1 MNSDLRVAELTEKLR
16 SEREYHKTE
25 MALCEKE
32 KEMWKTDYTNLMQ
45 ASRAVGMEFAII
57 SQLKRQVN
65 TLSEIIAWYQ
75 GHYSKWG
82 HFYSEW
88 EEKKKQFFKEY
99 EDKKKS
105 P

>member
-32 KEMWKTDYTNLMQ
+32 KEMWKTDYNNLMQ

-57 SQLKRQVN
+57 SQLKRHISIQAD
-65 TLSEIIAWYQ
+65 TIAKYQ
-75 GHYSKWG
+75 ENYSKWG
-82 HFYSEW
+82 HFY
-88 EEKKKQFFKEY
+88 KEY